1 MKKFEKAK
9 KTSSASN
16 NSSQK
21 SNFLGKLNL
30 FKFLPTFAKLIPNF
44 RQNFDFFVKKPQN
57 QKVNPPICRLNE
69 NQKQALE
76 RMKKHKQMVEN
87 LNKKAP

>member
-16 NSSQK
+16 NFSQK

-30 FKFLPTFAKLIPNF
+30 LKFLPTFAKLIPNF
-44 RQNFDFFVKKPQN
+44 QQNFDFFGKKMQN
-57 QKVNPPICRLNE
+57 QKVNPPICHLNE
-69 NQKQALE
+69 NQKHALE
-76 RMKKHKQMVEN
+76 KMKKHKQMVDT